1 MSSSSSSHISTMS
14 SSSRITSLNCHS
26 ASAPANSSQS
36 SISII
41 TRDSSNAAN
50 SLSRMQQYTTD
61 RIKFLLKQQ
70 PSTYKIMKLCFIYYI
85 LLLPPAIH
93 CAPVSLNNSWLV
105 FKRVHG
111 KKYTSVEEEFARE
124 IEALPSA
131 VDWRKY
137 GIVTPIKDEGQYGA
151 SWAFSITGALE

>member
-50 SLSRMQQYTTD
+50 SSSRMQHLSNASSVYDYPQ
-61 RIKFLLKQQ
+61 
-70 PSTYKIMKLCFIYYI
+70 M
-85 LLLPPAIH
+85 
-93 CAPVSLNNSWLV
+93 NSSPINL
-105 FKRVHG
+105 
-111 KKYTSVEEEFARE
+111 
-124 IEALPSA
+124 
-131 VDWRKY
+131 RKY
-137 GIVTPIKDEGQYGA
+137 SRSPTEHREAEAVRTATIIDESKKVPEDNVYCSCDEGY
-151 SWAFSITGALE
+151 